1 MIFELRY
8 RLRWCLD
15 GLYKHEKMLNI
26 ISCYRNA
33 DQKHNEI
40 PLQTYSMAETKKTDH
55 KKVGKDMNEL
65 EIQKLLVGI

>member
-1 MIFELRY
+1 
-8 RLRWCLD
+8 
-15 GLYKHEKMLNI
+15 MLNI